1 MRVICQVVFL
11 ATFWSRGLPNGVKKA
26 YPRIVR
32 SAKDFF
38 KPLAVG
44 APEPVREIPFRPSRM
59 IHFFPPSN
67 EKMVAKLGDI
77 IPTVDIIL
85 GNLEDGVPATDKEAA
100 RAGLVNVAKTVPMGT
115 TQLWTRVNSLDSPW
129 GLDDITTLVTEV
141 GDKFD
146 VIMIPKVE
154 GPEDIHY
161 VDRLLAQLEAKAGLK
176 KPLLIHAILET
187 ARGVANV
194 EEICGASP
202 RMQGLSLGPA
212 DLAANRRMKTTRV
225 GGGHPDYVVRDDP
238 NAENP
243 DAPRN
248 TYQQDLWHYTLARM
262 VDACVMH
269 GILPFYGPFGDIK
282 DVVACEDQ
290 FRNAYLLGC
299 VGAWSLH
306 PAQIDIARRVFSP
319 RPSDVA
325 HAMRVIDA
333 MGDGTGAIMLD
344 GKMEDDASVKQCRV
358 IVQLARELSARDPEL
373 TAAYGF

>member
-1 MRVICQVVFL
+1 MR
-11 ATFWSRGLPNGVKKA
+11 SP
-26 YPRIVR
+26 
-32 SAKDFF
+32 KDFF
-38 KPLAVG
+38 RPLALG
-44 APEPVREIPFRPSRM
+44 APEPVHEVPFRPSRV

-67 EKMVAKLGDI
+67 AKMVAKVPDI
-77 IPTVDIIL
+77 APTVDIL
-85 GNLEDGVPATDKEAA
+85 LANLEDGVPASDKEAA
-100 RAGLVNVAKTVPMGT
+100 RAGLVEVGKNADMGD

-129 GLDDITTLVTEV
+129 ALDDLTAAVGEI
-141 GDKFD
+141 GDKLD

-161 VDRLLAQLEAKAGLK
+161 VDRLLAQLEARAGLSR
-176 KPLLIHAILET
+176 PILVHAILET

-225 GGGHPDYVVRDDP
+225 GGGHPGYLVRQDPQADD
-238 NAENP
+238 P
-243 DAPRN
+243 DAPRA
-248 TYQQDLWHYTLARM
+248 TYQQDLWHYTIARM

-269 GILPFYGPFGDIK
+269 GLLPFYGPFGDIK
-282 DVVACEDQ
+282 DTVACEDQ

-306 PAQIDIARRVFSP
+306 PVQIEIAKRVFSP
-319 RPSDVA
+319 DPAEVA
-325 HAMRVIDA
+325 HAQRVIEA
-333 MGDGTGAIMLD
+333 MGDGTGAVMLD

-358 IVQLARELSARDPEL
+358 VVDLARALADRDPEL
-373 TAAYGF
+373 ASAYDLARS